1 MAYYI
6 DLFSPETYKAFE
18 AHGCNISGFR
28 ERHRSAAQNVRP
40 GDKFICYVTGFS
52 RWVGVLEVL
61 EGPFTDQTPI
71 FYSSNDPFIVR
82 FRVRPIVWLPLE
94 KGIPIS
100 HDEVWQKLSFTAG
113 LPPGSMR
120 WTAMVRQS
128 LRRLQD
134 SDGAFLEDLLKRHEQ
149 SGESFPIDAKL
160 AARVALHRVKRPDRE
175 VDVTV
180 PERAAEEESG
190 DEVAPPA
197 VRESTR
203 IQALLAKVGAEMGF
217 QIWVPQVDRSRVLE
231 EWPQGK
237 EKLLERLPLS
247 YDEATM
253 KTIEQIDVLWVKGH
267 SIRRAFEVEHTT
279 SVYSGLLRMADLLA
293 LQPNLAIKLHI
304 VAPSSR
310 RDKVLR
316 ELRRPVFKLI
326 QPRPL
331 AEQCTYLSYESVQEI
346 AQNPHLRHL
355 SETVL
360 EEYEEECEP

>member
-28 ERHRSAAQNVRP
+28 ERHRSAAQNVRL

-149 SGESFPIDAKL
+149 SGESFPIEGK
-160 AARVALHRVKRPDRE
+160 
-175 VDVTV
+175 
-180 PERAAEEESG
+180 AEEESE

-231 EWPQGK
+231 EWPEGK
-237 EKLLERLPLS
+237 EKLVERLPLS

-253 KTIEQIDVLWVKGH
+253 KTIEQIDVLWVKGQ

-304 VAPSSR
+304 VAPSSL
-310 RDKVLR
+310 RDTVLR
-316 ELRRPVFKLI
+316 ELRRPVFRLI
-326 QPRPL
+326 QPQPL
-331 AEQCTYLSYESVQEI
+331 AEQCTYLPYESVQEI
-346 AQNPHLRHL
+346 AQHPLLRHL
-355 SETVL
+355 SDTVL

>member
-1 MAYYI
+1 
-6 DLFSPETYKAFE
+6 L
-18 AHGCNISGFR
+18 
-28 ERHRSAAQNVRP
+28 
-40 GDKFICYVTGFS
+40 
-52 RWVGVLEVL
+52 
-61 EGPFTDQTPI
+61 
-71 FYSSNDPFIVR
+71 
-82 FRVRPIVWLPLE
+82 RV
-94 KGIPIS
+94 
-100 HDEVWQKLSFTAG
+100 
-113 LPPGSMR
+113 
-120 WTAMVRQS
+120 
-128 LRRLQD
+128 
-134 SDGAFLEDLLKRHEQ
+134 
-149 SGESFPIDAKL
+149 KL

-180 PERAAEEESG
+180 PERAAEEESE

-231 EWPQGK
+231 EWPEGK
-237 EKLLERLPLS
+237 EKLVERLPLS

-267 SIRRAFEVEHTT
+267 GIRRAFEVEHTT

-316 ELRRPVFKLI
+316 ELRRPVFRLI

-331 AEQCTYLSYESVQEI
+331 AEQCTYLSYENVQEI

-355 SETVL
+355 SDTVL